1 MKTLRGQ
8 ARQVV
13 NDVYLYVNRCK
24 LAFESYVAENPEKAA
39 IFEEVFSVTGCDLSK
54 PAEVTANMVG
64 VCKRTVLRYHQYQMT
79 RENLEPEFESR
90 GRKKKELP
98 DRCLGAI
105 RCLSY
110 ICKV

>member
-13 NDVYLYVNRCK
+13 NDVYLYMNRCK
-24 LAFESYVAENPEKAA
+24 LAFESYVAEKAA

-64 VCKRTVLRYHQYQMT
+64 VCKRTVPRYHQYQMT
-79 RENLEPEFESR
+79 RENLEPKFESR
-90 GRKKKELP
+90 GIKKNY
-98 DRCLGAI
+98 RIG
-105 RCLSY
+105 
-110 ICKV
+110 VWVQ